1 MSASEQETPAVKDG
15 WAVKHGAVSQSVVK
29 ETVSRSMTCESHHGA
44 PEVVHFLCLDVEGAE
59 PEILGAFDFD
69 GPGLFPKQ
77 SRWKKSIAMACSS
90 PPATGRCGTASCRQV
105 RMRMTTT
112 CTGF

>member
-1 MSASEQETPAVKDG
+1 MSVSNKNAGKDG

-29 ETVSRSMTCESHHGA
+29 ETVSLNHLLAHHRA

-69 GPGLFPKQ
+69 RTAPG
-77 SRWKKSIAMACSS
+77 S
-90 PPATGRCGTASCRQV
+90 
-105 RMRMTTT
+105 
-112 CTGF
+112 